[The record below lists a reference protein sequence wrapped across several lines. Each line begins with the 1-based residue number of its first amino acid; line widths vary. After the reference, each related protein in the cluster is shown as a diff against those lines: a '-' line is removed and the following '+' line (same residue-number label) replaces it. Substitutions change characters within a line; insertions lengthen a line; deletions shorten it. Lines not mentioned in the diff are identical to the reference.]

1 MNVMQEKAKQRNI
14 TPNFLRFRR
23 TPAPTQA
30 KAPPTPS
37 AKSRVMTIELKR
49 RILPKGHNVHSAVPH
64 APADAALKHTN
75 DAYCT

>member
-1 MNVMQEKAKQRNI
+1 MNVMQEMAKQRNI

-23 TPAPTQA
+23 TPASTQE

-37 AKSRVMTIELKR
+37 AKSKVMTIELKR
-49 RILPKGHNVHSAVPH
+49 RILPKGHNVHSGVLL
-64 APADAALKHTN
+64 APADAASKHTN